1 MSATAI
7 PTTTVLQTPKT
18 SGNSLDELVE
28 QIQSVCPTPVHTLQI
43 VALLESGGLTDA
55 LAQKRYNYPNV
66 FALAENVAQH
76 MLPAAPALPPSRA
89 LPRNRYA
96 ALNDYARGP
105 LSLLPMILLSLMI
118 TLYQNYGRWATT
130 QVLTLSISMM
140 GSLLATS
147 GFVQAASRKSSS
159 YLSQGYAKTAGR
171 VLRNSMWVALV
182 FVLIF
187 GLGVLGVALLWGW
200 LSVADGVLMLVAYG
214 SLSCLWLLAL
224 GLGLLNRMHWFG
236 VGLGVG
242 LGVSYGGLQG
252 LARLGLAHAVVMSG
266 AVALGLLSAAGVM
279 ILVIRRS
286 LAQEIAASPVGAHDV
301 VLAPLAQILFN
312 LAPYFLYGVFYVLL
326 ILAGHTF
333 GWWGRLPPGVTR
345 TEALTST
352 ELGLTLAL
360 GGFIL
365 TSGVAEHT
373 MRRFWEVVQAYQYQ
387 ISLHSAQVFSVRMR
401 EFYRRERWRYG
412 WVLLLSS
419 LALWG
424 GVLGLGGVLQRSVW
438 MTLPWNASARL
449 IFQLG
454 LLGYAALALGLFDCM
469 FMITLGRPGW
479 AIRALLAGTLA
490 TLITCLALGQW
501 VSYQVGA
508 AGILAG
514 AVVFLGAAHY
524 RFLRLLA
531 NLDYFYYA
539 SF

>member
-1 MSATAI
+1 
-7 PTTTVLQTPKT
+7 
-18 SGNSLDELVE
+18 
-28 QIQSVCPTPVHTLQI
+28 
-43 VALLESGGLTDA
+43 
-55 LAQKRYNYPNV
+55 
-66 FALAENVAQH
+66 
-76 MLPAAPALPPSRA
+76 
-89 LPRNRYA
+89 
-96 ALNDYARGP
+96 
-105 LSLLPMILLSLMI
+105 
-118 TLYQNYGRWATT
+118 
-130 QVLTLSISMM
+130 
-140 GSLLATS
+140 
-147 GFVQAASRKSSS
+147 
-159 YLSQGYAKTAGR
+159 
-171 VLRNSMWVALV
+171 
-182 FVLIF
+182 
-187 GLGVLGVALLWGW
+187 
-200 LSVADGVLMLVAYG
+200 
-214 SLSCLWLLAL
+214 
-224 GLGLLNRMHWFG
+224 
-236 VGLGVG
+236 
-242 LGVSYGGLQG
+242 
-252 LARLGLAHAVVMSG
+252 
-266 AVALGLLSAAGVM
+266 
-279 ILVIRRS
+279 
-286 LAQEIAASPVGAHDV
+286 
-301 VLAPLAQILFN
+301 
-312 LAPYFLYGVFYVLL
+312 
-326 ILAGHTF
+326 
-333 GWWGRLPPGVTR
+333 
-345 TEALTST
+345 
-352 ELGLTLAL
+352 
-360 GGFIL
+360 
-365 TSGVAEHT
+365 